1 LTIIFKKMTQ
11 RHLLTTKIQI
21 PPLPPKTV
29 QRTRLLEA
37 LDRGL
42 QPNIRLTLL
51 SAPAGYGKTT
61 LLSAWVQD
69 RGLSTAWISLDEG
82 DNDPI
87 RFMSY
92 LLAAFESVI
101 PTENLPSPTGESL
114 SEDEIQQQI
123 LIPLINHLGH
133 SPRQTILILDDYHW
147 IQSQTTHD
155 HMGYLLDHLP
165 PQVHILVATRADP
178 PLPITRL
185 RGRGQMNELRMEDL
199 RFQIEEAEAFLETF
213 TDLELTSDDVYT
225 LTHRTEGWI
234 SGLQMAAASLQVH
247 EDKTAF
253 IRDFSGSHHYIMD
266 YLLDEVLR
274 RQTPQ
279 IQAYLLYTSVL
290 PRLCGSLCDTVMEV
304 TGETFPPSQGIL
316 KDLERANLFIV
327 PLDAKREWYRYHR
340 LFGDLLQAR
349 LQRKDPSSIP
359 TLHRRASEWFED
371 QNLLDEAVQHALL
384 SYNHVYAA
392 DLIERASEEK
402 FMRSET
408 TTFLRWVQRLPE
420 EEIQKRPKLGIYRAW
435 ALLLHGA
442 PLSTVEAQLQK
453 GPEESGPPGSSLTLQ
468 AFIALSQGQTD
479 HGLELT
485 KQALKTLP
493 EDEIYLRDFATFCAA
508 ATQIALGDV
517 ERGIQLLE
525 QTSQASQRSGN
536 RTATVMILC
545 ELAEFRLRQLQ
556 VKEAEKLYQQ
566 ALSIATDQDGKLL
579 PIAGGPLIG
588 LGDVALERYDL
599 ASAEDLLQEGIQHA
613 ERWSLIST
621 LNGHLSMAMLHY
633 ARGDTLALEDALETL
648 YELAQRFDT
657 SEFDDMIV
665 ELLEAGL
672 NVRQGNLE
680 AVQAW
685 VARRD
690 LEDAPERIPS
700 LYKENQAVGRIYK
713 YELPV
718 LARLDIAEDRFE
730 QALKVL
736 EELSSQAERANRPFL
751 QLEAE
756 ILKARAFHA
765 MDDTPSSL
773 DALRRALQ
781 IAAPVDAARI
791 FLTEGEEF
799 IQLLQAARS
808 GWDSPELIDFT
819 DHLLGKVGL
828 PILKGPT
835 PTQGLLGPLSPRE
848 LEVLHLLPSG
858 LTAEELADELIISVN
873 TVRSHLKNIYAK
885 LGVHSRHEA
894 VARATELD
902 LL

>member
-1 LTIIFKKMTQ
+1 MTK

-21 PPLPPKTV
+21 PPLSPNTIR
-29 QRTRLLEA
+29 RTRLLDA

-42 QPNIRLTLL
+42 HPNIRLTLL

-61 LLSAWVQD
+61 LLSAWVLD
-69 RGLSTAWISLDEG
+69 RGLSTAWISLDES

-92 LLAAFESVI
+92 LLAALEGVI
-101 PTENLPSPTGESL
+101 PSANFPAPAGETL

-123 LIPLINHLGH
+123 LIPIINQLGQ
-133 SPRQTILILDDYHW
+133 SPRQTTLILDDYHW

-155 HMGYLLDHLP
+155 RMGYLLDHLP
-165 PQVHILVATRADP
+165 PQAHILIATRADP

-199 RFQIEEAEAFLETF
+199 RFQIEEAEAFLATF

-247 EDKTAF
+247 EDKAAF

-279 IQAYLLYTSVL
+279 IQAYLLYTSIL
-290 PRLCGSLCDTVMEV
+290 PRLCAPLCDTVIEV
-304 TGETFPPSQGIL
+304 TGERFPPSQTIL
-316 KDLERANLFIV
+316 NDLERANLFIV

-340 LFGDLLQAR
+340 LFSDLLQAR
-349 LQRKDPSSIP
+349 LQRKDHDSIP
-359 TLHRRASEWFED
+359 ALHRRASEWFED
-371 QNLLDEAVQHALL
+371 QNLLDEAVRHALL
-384 SYNHVYAA
+384 SYDHVYAA
-392 DLIERASEEK
+392 DLIERAAEEK

-453 GPEESGPPGSSLTLQ
+453 SPEESGPPGSSLTLQ
-468 AFIALSQGQTD
+468 AFIILSQGQMEY
-479 HGLELT
+479 GLELT
-485 KQALKTLP
+485 KQALETLP

-508 ATQIALGDV
+508 ATQIALGDI
-517 ERGIQLLE
+517 EGGIRLLE

-536 RTATVMILC
+536 RTVTVMMLC
-545 ELAEFRLRQLQ
+545 ELAELHLRQLQ
-556 VKEAEKLYQQ
+556 VKEAEKLFQQ

-588 LGDVALERYDL
+588 LGDVALERYELD
-599 ASAEDLLQEGIQHA
+599 SAEQLLQKGIQHA

-633 ARGDTLALEDALETL
+633 ARGDRLALEDTFETL
-648 YELAQRFDT
+648 YELAQRFDA

-672 NVRQGNLE
+672 NVRLGNLE

-685 VARRD
+685 AARRD
-690 LEDAPERIPS
+690 LESAPERIPS
-700 LYKENQAVGRIYK
+700 LYVENQALGRIYK

-718 LARLDIAEDRFE
+718 LGRLDIAEGRYE
-730 QALKVL
+730 KAIKVL
-736 EELSSQAERANRPFL
+736 DELSSLAEQANRPFL

-765 MDDTPSSL
+765 VDDTTSSL
-773 DALRRALQ
+773 SALRRALQ
-781 IAAPVDAARI
+781 IAAPVSAARI
-791 FLTEGEEF
+791 FLTEGDEL
-799 IQLLQAARS
+799 IQLLQTLRS
-808 GWDSPELIDFT
+808 ELDSLDLIEFT
-819 DHLLGKVGL
+819 DHLLVKAGL
-828 PILKGPT
+828 PLSIRSTSTRGVIE
-835 PTQGLLGPLSPRE
+835 PLSPRE
-848 LEVLHLLPSG
+848 LEVLRLLPTG
-858 LTAEELADELIISVN
+858 LTAEELAGELIISVN
-873 TVRSHLKNIYAK
+873 TVRSHLKNIYTK

-894 VARATELD
+894 VARATELK

>member
-1 LTIIFKKMTQ
+1 MTQ
-11 RHLLTTKIQI
+11 RRLLTTKIQT
-21 PPLPPKTV
+21 PPLPPNTV

-69 RGLSTAWISLDEG
+69 RELCTAWISLDEG
-82 DNDPI
+82 DNDPF

-92 LLAAFESVI
+92 LLAALESSL
-101 PTENLPSPTGESL
+101 PTTDLPSPAGEPL

-123 LIPLINHLGH
+123 LIPLINQMGQ
-133 SPRQTILILDDYHW
+133 SPRQTTLVLDDYHW
-147 IQSQTTHD
+147 IQSQTVHD
-155 HMGYLLDHLP
+155 RMGYLLDHLP
-165 PQVHILVATRADP
+165 PQAHILIATRADP

-185 RGRGQMNELRMEDL
+185 RGRGQVNELRMEDL
-199 RFQIEEAEAFLETF
+199 RFQIEEAEAFLGTF
-213 TDLELTSDDVYT
+213 TDLELTPDDVYS
-225 LTHRTEGWI
+225 LNHRTEGWV

-290 PRLCGSLCDTVMEV
+290 PRLCAPLCDAVIGV

-327 PLDAKREWYRYHR
+327 PLDVQREWYRYHR

-349 LQRKDPSSIP
+349 LQRKDPRSIP
-359 TLHRRASEWFED
+359 ALHRRASEWFEG

-384 SYNHVYAA
+384 SYDHVYAA
-392 DLIERASEEK
+392 DLIERASEET

-408 TTFLRWVQRLPE
+408 MTFLRWVQRLPE

-442 PLSTVEAQLQK
+442 PLSMVEAQLQK
-453 GPEESGPPGSSLTLQ
+453 SPEESGPPGSSLTLQ
-468 AFIALSQGQTD
+468 AFITLSQGQTEY
-479 HGLELT
+479 GLELT
-485 KQALKTLP
+485 QQALKMLP

-508 ATQIALGDV
+508 ATQIALGDIDG
-517 ERGIQLLE
+517 GIQLLE
-525 QTSQASQRSGN
+525 QTSQTSQRSGN
-536 RTATVMILC
+536 RAATVMILC
-545 ELAEFRLRQLQ
+545 ELAEMRLRQLQ
-556 VKEAEKLYQQ
+556 VKEAEKLFQQ
-566 ALSIATDQDGKLL
+566 ALSIAIDEDGKIL

-588 LGDVALERYDL
+588 LGDVALERYELD
-599 ASAEDLLQEGIQHA
+599 SAEQLLREGIQHA

-621 LNGHLSMAMLHY
+621 LNGHVSMAMLHHI
-633 ARGDTLALEDALETL
+633 RGEMLALQDTLEALHD
-648 YELAQRFDT
+648 LAQRFDA

-665 ELLEAGL
+665 DLIEASL
-672 NVRQGNLE
+672 NVRQGDLE
-680 AVQAW
+680 AVRGW
-685 VARRD
+685 VSRRD
-690 LEDAPERIPS
+690 LEGAPERLPS
-700 LYKENQAVGRIYK
+700 LYQENQVLARMYK
-713 YELPV
+713 YELPI
-718 LARLDIAEDRFE
+718 LARLNIAEGRCE

-736 EELSSQAERANRPFL
+736 EELSSLAEQADRPFL

-756 ILKARAFHA
+756 ILKARTFHA
-765 MDDTPSSL
+765 VDDTDSSL
-773 DALRRALQ
+773 AALRRALQ
-781 IAAPVDAARI
+781 IAAPVEAARV

-799 IQLLQAARS
+799 IQFLQTARS

-835 PTQGLLGPLSPRE
+835 PTQGLLEPLSPRE
-848 LEVLHLLPSG
+848 LEVLHLLPTG
-858 LTAEELADELIISVN
+858 LTAEELADELVISVN
-873 TVRSHLKNIYAK
+873 TIRSHLKSIYAK